1 MSQSMASKHSIWPRQ
16 KDMIFNLS
24 ERAKRAETKIGKEN
38 VINATIGAL
47 TDDYGKLITL
57 DTVFNEYKS
66 LDNIEM
72 SAYASLEGQPEY
84 LEAVK
89 KVVFKDYMPNA
100 YIKAVAS
107 PGGSGAIKLA
117 VWNYTDEGDEVL
129 TSDWFWS
136 PYISIT
142 EEIGRTISTYK
153 LFDEDNN
160 FNFDSF
166 KKEFLRI
173 SSKQERIFTIL
184 NTPAHNPTGYSIP
197 DNDWDKIINLS
208 QEVATDKEKKIIL
221 FVDIAYIDF
230 ASDDDESRRFFEKF
244 SNLPENILV
253 IVGFSMSKGFT
264 AYGMRMGAAV
274 CITSSENVSEEFYYA
289 CVHSCRANWSNC
301 NRGAMAL
308 LSNIV
313 NNTDKY
319 KKYLEEKNKYK
330 EMLKRR
336 AKVFVDEAKKVGL
349 DILSYR
355 DGFFVSIPCDNSKE
369 VCEELTKD
377 NVYII
382 PLKEGLRF
390 AVCAVNE
397 RKCKI
402 APSII
407 KNALEYV
414 NSQKLVKDKQ

>member
-1 MSQSMASKHSIWPRQ
+1 MQSMAAKHSIWPRE
-16 KDMIFNLS
+16 KDIIFDLS
-24 ERAKRAETKIGKEN
+24 GRAQRAEKNIGREN

-47 TDDYGKLITL
+47 MDDYGRLITL
-57 DTVFNEYKS
+57 DTVYSEYKN
-66 LDNIEM
+66 LENAEI
-72 SAYASLEGQPEY
+72 SAYAALEGQPDY

-89 KVVFKDYMPNA
+89 KVVFKGYMPNS
-100 YIKAVAS
+100 YIRAVAS

-117 VWNYTDEGDEVL
+117 TWNYTNPGDEVL

-136 PYISIT
+136 PYVSIT
-142 EEIGRTISTYK
+142 EEIGRTVGTYE
-153 LFDEDNN
+153 LFDENNN
-160 FNFDSF
+160 FNFKSF

-173 SSKQERIFTIL
+173 ADKQERIFTIL
-184 NTPAHNPTGYSIP
+184 NTPAHNPTGYSIS
-197 DNDWDKIINLS
+197 DNEWDKIIGLS
-208 QEVATDKEKKIIL
+208 KEVSVNKEKKIIL

-230 ASDDDESRRFFEKF
+230 ASDDNASRMFFEKF
-244 SNLPENILV
+244 SNLPENVLV

-274 CITSSENVSEEFYYA
+274 CITSSENVAEEFYYA

-301 NRGAMAL
+301 NRGAMAI

-313 NNTDKY
+313 NNSEKF
-319 KKYLEEKNKYK
+319 KKYNEEKNTYK

-336 AKVFVDEAKKVGL
+336 ANAFVEEAEKVGL
-349 DILSYR
+349 DILPYR
-355 DGFFVSIPCDNSKE
+355 DGFFVSIPCENSRE

-377 NVYII
+377 NVYMV
-382 PLKEGLRF
+382 PLKAGLRF

-397 RKCKI
+397 NKCKI

-414 NSQKLVKDKQ
+414 KSQKLVENR

>member
-1 MSQSMASKHSIWPRQ
+1 MSQSMVAKHSMWPRQ
-16 KDMIFNLS
+16 KDIIFNLS
-24 ERAKRAETKIGKEN
+24 ERAQRAEKSIGKDN

-47 TDDYGKLITL
+47 MDDYGTLITM
-57 DTVFNEYKS
+57 DTVYNEYKS
-66 LDNIEM
+66 LDNKDI
-72 SAYASLEGQPEY
+72 SAYASLEGQPDY

-89 KVVFKDYMPNA
+89 KVCFKEYMPDG

-117 VWNYTDEGDEVL
+117 TWNYTEEGDQIL

-136 PYISIT
+136 PYVSIT
-142 EEIGRTISTYK
+142 EETGRKVSTYQ
-153 LFDEDNN
+153 LFDENNN
-160 FNFDSF
+160 FNFNSF
-166 KKEFLRI
+166 KKEFLNI
-173 SSKQERIFTIL
+173 ASKQERIFTIL
-184 NTPAHNPTGYSIP
+184 NTPAHNPTGYSVS
-197 DNDWDKIINLS
+197 DDEWDKIIGLS
-208 QEVATDKEKKIIL
+208 KEVATNPDKKIIL

-230 ASDDDESRRFFEKF
+230 ASDDNASRKFFKKF

-274 CITSSENVSEEFYYA
+274 CITASENVAEEFYYG

-301 NRGAMAL
+301 NRGAMKL

-313 NNTDKY
+313 QD
-319 KKYLEEKNKYK
+319 EEKFEKYTQEKTLYK

-336 AKVFVDEAKKVGL
+336 AKVFVEEAEKVGL
-349 DILSYR
+349 DILPYR
-355 DGFFVSIPCDNSKE
+355 DGFFVSIPCDNPRE

-377 NVYII
+377 NLYLV
-382 PLKEGLRF
+382 PLKAGLRF

-397 RKCKI
+397 NKCKVS
-402 APSII
+402 PSII
-407 KNALEYV
+407 KNALQYIK
-414 NSQKLVKDKQ
+414 NQKVVEKN

>member
-1 MSQSMASKHSIWPRQ
+1 MSQSMVAKHSMWPRQ
-16 KDMIFNLS
+16 KDIIFNLS
-24 ERAKRAETKIGKEN
+24 ERAQRAEKSIGKDN

-47 TDDYGKLITL
+47 MDDYGTLITM
-57 DTVFNEYKS
+57 DTVYNEYKS
-66 LDNIEM
+66 LDNKDI
-72 SAYASLEGQPEY
+72 SAYASLEGQPDY

-89 KVVFKDYMPNA
+89 KVCFKEYMPDG

-117 VWNYTDEGDEVL
+117 TWNYTEEGDQIL

-136 PYISIT
+136 PYVSIT
-142 EEIGRTISTYK
+142 EETGRKVSTYQ
-153 LFDEDNN
+153 LFDENNN
-160 FNFDSF
+160 FNFNSF
-166 KKEFLRI
+166 KKEFLNI
-173 SSKQERIFTIL
+173 ASKQERIFTIL
-184 NTPAHNPTGYSIP
+184 NTPAHNPTGYSVS
-197 DNDWDKIINLS
+197 DDEWDKIIGLS
-208 QEVATDKEKKIIL
+208 KEVAANPDKKIIL

-230 ASDDDESRRFFEKF
+230 ASDDNASRKFFKKF

-274 CITSSENVSEEFYYA
+274 CITASENVAEEFYYG

-301 NRGAMAL
+301 NRGAMKL

-313 NNTDKY
+313 QD
-319 KKYLEEKNKYK
+319 EEKFEKYTQEKTLYK

-336 AKVFVDEAKKVGL
+336 AKVFVEEAEKVGL
-349 DILSYR
+349 DILPYR
-355 DGFFVSIPCDNSKE
+355 DGFFVSIPCDNPRE

-377 NVYII
+377 NLYLV
-382 PLKEGLRF
+382 PLKAGLRF

-397 RKCKI
+397 NKCKVS
-402 APSII
+402 PSII
-407 KNALEYV
+407 KNALQYIK
-414 NSQKLVKDKQ
+414 NQKVVEKN

>member
-1 MSQSMASKHSIWPRQ
+1 MSQSMVAKHSMWPRQ
-16 KDMIFNLS
+16 KDIIFNLS
-24 ERAKRAETKIGKEN
+24 ERAQRAEKSIGKDN

-47 TDDYGKLITL
+47 MDDYGTLITM
-57 DTVFNEYKS
+57 DTVYNEYKS
-66 LDNIEM
+66 LDNKDI
-72 SAYASLEGQPEY
+72 SAYASLEGQPDY

-89 KVVFKDYMPNA
+89 KVCFKEYMPDG

-117 VWNYTDEGDEVL
+117 AWNYTEEGDQIL

-136 PYISIT
+136 PYVSIT
-142 EEIGRTISTYK
+142 EEIGRKVSTYQ
-153 LFDEDNN
+153 LFDENNN
-160 FNFDSF
+160 FNFNSF
-166 KKEFLRI
+166 KEEFLNI
-173 SSKQERIFTIL
+173 ASKQERIFTIL
-184 NTPAHNPTGYSIP
+184 NTPAHNPTGYSVS
-197 DNDWDKIINLS
+197 DDEWDKIIGLS
-208 QEVATDKEKKIIL
+208 KEVATNPDKKIIL

-230 ASDDDESRRFFEKF
+230 ASDDNASRKFFKKF

-274 CITSSENVSEEFYYA
+274 CITASENVAEEFYYG

-301 NRGAMAL
+301 NRGAMKL

-313 NNTDKY
+313 QDEDKFE
-319 KKYLEEKNKYK
+319 KYTQEKTLYK

-336 AKVFVDEAKKVGL
+336 AKVFVEEAEKVGL
-349 DILSYR
+349 DILPYR
-355 DGFFVSIPCDNSKE
+355 DGFFVSIPCDNPRE

-377 NVYII
+377 NLYLV
-382 PLKEGLRF
+382 PLKAGLRF

-397 RKCKI
+397 NKCKI
-402 APSII
+402 SPSII
-407 KNALEYV
+407 KNALQYIK
-414 NSQKLVKDKQ
+414 NQK

>member
-1 MSQSMASKHSIWPRQ
+1 MVAKHSMWPRQ
-16 KDMIFNLS
+16 KDIIFNLS
-24 ERAKRAETKIGKEN
+24 ERAQRAEKSIGKDN

-47 TDDYGKLITL
+47 MDDYGTLITM
-57 DTVFNEYKS
+57 DTVYNEYKS
-66 LDNIEM
+66 LDNKDI
-72 SAYASLEGQPEY
+72 SAYASLEGQPDY

-89 KVVFKDYMPNA
+89 KVCFKEYMPDG

-117 VWNYTDEGDEVL
+117 AWNYTEEGDQIL

-136 PYISIT
+136 PYVSIT
-142 EEIGRTISTYK
+142 EEIGRKVSTYQ
-153 LFDEDNN
+153 LFDENNN
-160 FNFDSF
+160 FNFNSF
-166 KKEFLRI
+166 KEEFLNI
-173 SSKQERIFTIL
+173 ASKQERIFTIL
-184 NTPAHNPTGYSIP
+184 NTPAHNPTGYSVS
-197 DNDWDKIINLS
+197 DDEWDKIIGLS
-208 QEVATDKEKKIIL
+208 KEVATNPDKKIIL

-230 ASDDDESRRFFEKF
+230 ASDDNASRKFFKKF

-274 CITSSENVSEEFYYA
+274 CITASENVAEEFYYG

-301 NRGAMAL
+301 NRGAMKL

-313 NNTDKY
+313 QDEDKFE
-319 KKYLEEKNKYK
+319 KYTQEKTLYK

-336 AKVFVDEAKKVGL
+336 AKVFVEEAEKVGL
-349 DILSYR
+349 DILPYR
-355 DGFFVSIPCDNSKE
+355 DGFFVSIPCDNPRE

-377 NVYII
+377 NLYLV
-382 PLKEGLRF
+382 PLKAGLRF

-397 RKCKI
+397 NKCKI
-402 APSII
+402 SPSII
-407 KNALEYV
+407 KNALQYIK
-414 NSQKLVKDKQ
+414 NQK